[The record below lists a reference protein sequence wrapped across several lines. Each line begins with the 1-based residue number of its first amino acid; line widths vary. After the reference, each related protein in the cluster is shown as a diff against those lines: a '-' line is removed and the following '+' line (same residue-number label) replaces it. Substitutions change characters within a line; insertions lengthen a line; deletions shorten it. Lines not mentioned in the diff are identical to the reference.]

1 MEIFGSGA
9 AVLWILT
16 PNINLKKNI
25 ELMNL
30 CKDVKD
36 ITIMW
41 IEYNKIQIILNNN
54 HSQLLFEGK
63 AMKPPNC
70 VYFNSYSTKLLN
82 TSINDTKSIYIH
94 KTLCEYF
101 DLNNIPIINTSKT
114 RLHSVDKYALYQ
126 LCNKLNIKC
135 PKTCIVHPNQSEI
148 CYKNILKN
156 FNFPIILKYPSGSGG
171 NFIWKIDNYNDFID
185 FISVHNGVL
194 HKLHQPA
201 ASPPEIMCKLP
212 ISGEHC
218 ILIQETILES
228 LGKDIRVC
236 IIGKEIA
243 FAYERINKDKNEFR
257 SNIERGGEGN
267 LKIVDEK
274 LENIVKKIIND
285 LNIEIGGIDFL
296 YGKNEMILCEITLGF
311 PICDKVNSLDD
322 INIISKNKIKNN
334 LINYLVK
341 RTLNMNKDSSP

>member
-41 IEYNKIQIILNNN
+41 IEYNKIQIILFEPDE
-54 HSQLLFEGK
+54 SQLLFEGNV
-63 AMKPPNC
+63 MKPPNC
-70 VYFNSYSTKLLN
+70 VYFSSYSTKLLN

-94 KTLCEYF
+94 KTLCNYF
-101 DLNNIPIINTSKT
+101 DLNNIPIINSSKT
-114 RLHSVDKYALYQ
+114 ILHSVDKYALYQ

-135 PKTCIVHPNQSEI
+135 PKTCIVNPNQSEI

-171 NFIWKIDNYNDFID
+171 NFVWKINNYDDFID
-185 FISVHNGVL
+185 FIYAHN
-194 HKLHQPA
+194 Q
-201 ASPPEIMCKLP
+201 
-212 ISGEHC
+212 HC

-228 LGKDIRVC
+228 FGKDIRVC

-243 FAYERINKDKNEFR
+243 FAYERINNDKNEFR

-274 LENIVKKIIND
+274 LENIVKKIIKD
-285 LNIEIGGIDFL
+285 FNIEIGGIDFL

-322 INIISKNKIKNN
+322 IDIISKNKIKNN

-341 RTLNMNKDSSP
+341 RTLNISKDSSP

>member
-1 MEIFGSGA
+1 MKIFGSGTNI
-9 AVLWILT
+9 LWILT

-41 IEYNKIQIILNNN
+41 IEYNKIQIILFEPDE
-54 HSQLLFEGK
+54 SQLLFEGNVI
-63 AMKPPNC
+63 KPPNC

-82 TSINDTKSIYIH
+82 TSINDCKSIYIH
-94 KTLCEYF
+94 KTLCDYF

-114 RLHSVDKYALYQ
+114 ILHSVDKYALYQ
-126 LCNKLNIKC
+126 LCNKLNIKF

-171 NFIWKIDNYNDFID
+171 NFVWKINNYDEFIH
-185 FISVHNGVL
+185 FIS
-194 HKLHQPA
+194 
-201 ASPPEIMCKLP
+201 
-212 ISGEHC
+212 ISSEHC

-228 LGKDIRVC
+228 LRKDVRVC

-243 FAYERINKDKNEFR
+243 FAYERINNDKNEFR
-257 SNIERGGEGN
+257 SNIEKGGERN
-267 LKIVDEK
+267 LIIVDEK
-274 LENIVKKIIND
+274 LENIVKKIITD

-296 YGKNEMILCEITLGF
+296 YGENDMILCEITLGF
-311 PICDKVNSLDD
+311 PICDVINSLDK
-322 INIISKNKIKNN
+322 INYSSKNIIKNN

-341 RTLNMNKDSSP
+341 RTLNISKNSSPETGSLHMISGGVCSFAKDST

>member
-1 MEIFGSGA
+1 MEIFGSGTDI
-9 AVLWILT
+9 LWILT

-41 IEYNKIQIILNNN
+41 IEYNKIQIILFGPTE
-54 HSQLLFEGK
+54 SQLLFEGNV
-63 AMKPPNC
+63 MKPPNC
-70 VYFNSYSTKLLN
+70 VYFSSYSTKLLN
-82 TSINDTKSIYIH
+82 SSINDTKSIYIH
-94 KTLCEYF
+94 KTLCDYF

-114 RLHSVDKYALYQ
+114 ILHSVDKYALYQ

-171 NFIWKIDNYNDFID
+171 NFVWKINNYNDFID
-185 FISVHNGVL
+185 FISINN
-194 HKLHQPA
+194 Q
-201 ASPPEIMCKLP
+201 
-212 ISGEHC
+212 HC

-228 LGKDIRVC
+228 FGKDIRVC
-236 IIGKEIA
+236 IIGKEIE
-243 FAYERINKDKNEFR
+243 FAYERINNDKNEFR

-274 LENIVKKIIND
+274 LENIVKKIIKD

-322 INIISKNKIKNN
+322 INYSSKNIIKNN

-341 RTLNMNKDSSP
+341 RTLNISKDSSPEIGSFAKNST